1 METTRIPLSQCV
13 ESSYQN
19 RKELGDVSGLARS
32 IEVNGQI
39 TPLIVVADGEAYQLV
54 VGHRRTAAMRSLGLV
69 EADAY
74 VMDGWDDARIAQI
87 LNAENNH
94 RKELTEAERGRGIQ
108 TMLSLG
114 IPVADAAVS
123 ADIPEDKAESYV
135 RGTKVVPVD
144 AVNLDFEA
152 VALMGE
158 YDDVLTEDDV
168 VAVLSKKSHWDRQA
182 VCRKARARAA
192 AEEET
197 ARLESLGIKVVDAD
211 SLGEGYHGCDGEC
224 GHPGLVAVVKPQAWG
239 EGADTT
245 FYCDDESHDYQ
256 PTPEEVAETE
266 AYLGRK
272 ATLEAMDGRI
282 AEFAKSVYPKFPAKG
297 QSKLRQWVHETFE
310 TYYKCEPDDTW
321 ESFKEPRGKALDQ
334 FILMRTIPACVPSI
348 PDRALKC
355 GYEPWSY
362 DVDDL
367 LGFVSFMDDVLMPAG
382 YELSEEE
389 RDLMDHLH
397 GIFAAEDEIFGEGD
411 AETDAD
417 DEPPFDADE
426 QPLVSATAKS
436 AERATLSRRRRPR
449 FPAGG
454 ATALWPPALPR
465 AAAQGALDR
474 GVVEVRGPD
483 LNLQRRGALGVPGRD
498 RPARD
503 LPSAELRE
511 PDRHRDVLCAER
523 GQPPR
528 GVRGPHDC
536 PLSGSPSPSAAS
548 ASRSF
553 MR

>member
-1 METTRIPLSQCV
+1 METTKIPLAACV

-39 TPLIVVADGEAYQLV
+39 TPLIVVGDGESYQLV
-54 VGHRRTAAMRSLGLV
+54 AGHRRTAAMRSLGIE

-94 RKELTEAERGRGIQ
+94 RRELTEAERGRGIQ

-114 IPVADAAVS
+114 VPVSDAAVS
-123 ADIPEDKAESYV
+123 ADIPEDRAESYV
-135 RGTKVVPVD
+135 RGSKVVPVD
-144 AVNLDFEA
+144 AVNLDFDA
-152 VALMGE
+152 VALMGD

-182 VCRKARARAA
+182 VCQAARARAA
-192 AEEET
+192 AESAKVELEE
-197 ARLESLGIKVVDAD
+197 RGIRVVEKDGIDGAD
-211 SLGEGYHGCDGEC
+211 YHRCDGEC
-224 GHPGLVAVVKPQAWG
+224 GHAGLVATVSPNRWG
-239 EGADTT
+239 ENASVT
-245 FYCDDESHDYQ
+245 FYCDDESHVYQ
-256 PTPEEVAETE
+256 PTPEEVAAEE
-266 AYLGRK
+266 AYEERC
-272 ATLEAMDGRI
+272 ASYSAMRERI
-282 AEFAKSVYPKFPAKG
+282 TEFAKEAFPKFPAKG
-297 QSKLRQWVHETFE
+297 QSKLRQWAWEAFE
-310 TYYKCEPDDTW
+310 E
-321 ESFKEPRGKALDQ
+321 A
-334 FILMRTIPACVPSI
+334 
-348 PDRALKC
+348 
-355 GYEPWSY
+355 
-362 DVDDL
+362 
-367 LGFVSFMDDVLMPAG
+367 
-382 YELSEEE
+382 
-389 RDLMDHLH
+389 
-397 GIFAAEDEIFGEGD
+397 
-411 AETDAD
+411 
-417 DEPPFDADE
+417 
-426 QPLVSATAKS
+426 VSATAKS

>member
-1 METTRIPLSQCV
+1 M
-13 ESSYQN
+13 
-19 RKELGDVSGLARS
+19 SGLARS

-54 VGHRRTAAMRSLGLV
+54 AGHRRTAAMRSLGLV

-114 IPVADAAVS
+114 VPVADAAVS

-168 VAVLSKKSHWDRQA
+168 VAVLSKKSH
-182 VCRKARARAA
+182 C
-192 AEEET
+192 
-197 ARLESLGIKVVDAD
+197 
-211 SLGEGYHGCDGEC
+211 
-224 GHPGLVAVVKPQAWG
+224 
-239 EGADTT
+239 
-245 FYCDDESHDYQ
+245 
-256 PTPEEVAETE
+256 
-266 AYLGRK
+266 
-272 ATLEAMDGRI
+272 
-282 AEFAKSVYPKFPAKG
+282 
-297 QSKLRQWVHETFE
+297 
-310 TYYKCEPDDTW
+310 
-321 ESFKEPRGKALDQ
+321 
-334 FILMRTIPACVPSI
+334 
-348 PDRALKC
+348 
-355 GYEPWSY
+355 
-362 DVDDL
+362 
-367 LGFVSFMDDVLMPAG
+367 
-382 YELSEEE
+382 
-389 RDLMDHLH
+389 
-397 GIFAAEDEIFGEGD
+397 
-411 AETDAD
+411 
-417 DEPPFDADE
+417 
-426 QPLVSATAKS
+426 VSATAKS